1 MYIPTHIHIYVY
13 VECIHHPEMDFSS
26 NCKMRVVNKVD
37 ESKRNLGDRQT
48 MSCSQTATESD
59 VCKLVGM
66 YLYDTY
72 EEEKCNF
79 KVMSLIL
86 ITKKCI
92 GMLVCSASTGSMH
105 MKVITKKNFH

>member
-1 MYIPTHIHIYVY
+1 MYMLSAYTTPKWI
-13 VECIHHPEMDFSS
+13 FSS

-86 ITKKCI
+86 ITKKFI
-92 GMLVCSASTGSMH
+92 GMLVCSASTGSVH
-105 MKVITKKNFH
+105 MKVITKKNLH